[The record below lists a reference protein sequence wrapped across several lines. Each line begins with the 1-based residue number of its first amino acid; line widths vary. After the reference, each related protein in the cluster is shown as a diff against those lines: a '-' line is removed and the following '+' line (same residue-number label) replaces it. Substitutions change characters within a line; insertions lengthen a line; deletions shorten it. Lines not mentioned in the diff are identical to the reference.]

1 MVKGNK
7 AKKRFTK
14 FILYVLMALVCLIAI
29 LPFAWMV
36 SSSFKTNGEI
46 FTSPPVWI
54 PREPTTEGYVHLFK
68 TPMYG
73 QTLFIDFGRNS
84 LFVSLT
90 TAIITVAMAA
100 LGAYGMSRFRFKGSK
115 ALRYLIL
122 LSQMLPGALLLIP
135 LYMIMNKLG
144 LIDNHWSL
152 ILAYIS
158 FTLPYCAYLL
168 KSYID
173 AIPPSIDEAA
183 LVDGCNRFTALFR
196 VVFPVAAPGIVVTF
210 VQAFIM
216 AWNEYMFSLTF
227 INSNSKWTL
236 PVALGSFRGQYI
248 VEWSYLFAGSVLLTI
263 PVLLLFLF
271 FQKWLITGLS
281 AGSVKG

>member
-1 MVKGNK
+1 MKNTT
-7 AKKRFTK
+7 KKK
-14 FILYVLMALVCLIAI
+14 LSKSILYILLFLVCFCAVF
-29 LPFAWMV
+29 PFFWMI
-36 SSSFKTNGEI
+36 SSSFKGNSEI
-46 FTSPPVWI
+46 FTYPPVWI
-54 PREPTTEGYVHLFK
+54 PREPIIKGYTDLFF

-73 QTLFIDFGRNS
+73 TTLFIDFARNS
-84 LFVSLT
+84 LFVSLL
-90 TAIITVAMAA
+90 TAIITVVMAA
-100 LGAYGMSRFRFKGSK
+100 LGAYGMARFKFKGGGILK
-115 ALRYLIL
+115 YLIL

-135 LYMIMNKLG
+135 LYMIMTKLD
-144 LIDNHWSL
+144 LIDSHWAL

-158 FTLPYCAYLL
+158 FTLPYCTYLL

-183 LVDGCNRFTALFR
+183 LIDGCNRLTALFR

-210 VQAFIM
+210 IQAFIM
-216 AWNEYMFSLTF
+216 GWNEYMFALAFLNT
-227 INSNSKWTL
+227 NSQWTI

-271 FQKWLITGLS
+271 FQKWLITGLA

>member
-1 MVKGNK
+1 VVKGNR
-7 AKKRFTK
+7 AKKLISHTISYF
-14 FILYVLMALVCLIAI
+14 LMALVSLLAL
-29 LPFAWMV
+29 LPFIWMV
-36 SSSFKTNGEI
+36 SSSFKTNSEI

-54 PREPTTEGYVHLFK
+54 PRAPTLEGYTHLFK

-73 QTLFIDFGRNS
+73 QTLFVDFGRNS
-84 LFVSLT
+84 FFVSLT

-100 LGAYGMSRFRFKGSK
+100 MGAYGMSRFRFKGSK
-115 ALRYLIL
+115 GLRYLIL

-135 LYMIMNKLG
+135 LYTIMTKLE

-173 AIPPSIDEAA
+173 AIPASIDEAA
-183 LVDGCNRFTALFR
+183 LVDGCNRFNALIR

-216 AWNEYMFSLTF
+216 AWNEYMFALAF
-227 INSNSKWTL
+227 INTNSKWTL

>member
-1 MVKGNK
+1 MVKSNK
-7 AKKRFTK
+7 ARKGISK
-14 FILYVLMALVCLIAI
+14 FILYLLLIIVSLVAI
-29 LPFAWMV
+29 FPFIWMV
-36 SSSFKTNGEI
+36 SSSFKTNSEI
-46 FTSPPVWI
+46 FTFPPVWI
-54 PREPTTEGYVHLFK
+54 PREPTTEGYTHLFN

-73 QTLFIDFGRNS
+73 STLFIDFGRNS
-84 LFVSLT
+84 LFVSLI
-90 TAIITVAMAA
+90 TAIVTVAMAA
-100 LGAYGMSRFRFKGSK
+100 LGAYGMSRFKFKGSAPLK
-115 ALRYLIL
+115 YLIL

-135 LYMIMNKLG
+135 LYMIMNKFK

-216 AWNEYMFSLTF
+216 AWNEYMFALAF

-248 VEWSYLFAGSVLLTI
+248 VEWSYLFAGSVMLTI

>member
-1 MVKGNK
+1 MVKSNK
-7 AKKRFTK
+7 ARKVISK
-14 FILYVLMALVCLIAI
+14 FIQYLLLVLVCLVAI
-29 LPFAWMV
+29 IPFIWMV
-36 SSSFKTNGEI
+36 SSSFKTNSEI
-46 FTSPPVWI
+46 FTFPPVWI
-54 PREPTTEGYVHLFK
+54 PREPTTEGYTHLFN

-73 QTLFIDFGRNS
+73 STLFIDFGRNS

-90 TAIITVAMAA
+90 TAIVTVAMAA
-100 LGAYGMSRFRFKGSK
+100 LGAYGMSRFRFKGSGLLK
-115 ALRYLIL
+115 YLIL

-135 LYMIMNKLG
+135 LYMIMNKFK

-152 ILAYIS
+152 ILAYTS

-216 AWNEYMFSLTF
+216 AWNEYMFALTF
-227 INSNSKWTL
+227 INSNAKWTL

-263 PVLLLFLF
+263 PVLLMFLF

-281 AGSVKG
+281 SGSVKG